1 MSAGSH
7 LLTASISDPVHAER
21 ARIVGCAYDHA
32 DDIADDVM
40 AKLRTEL
47 PGYGTADPGFL
58 ADVHDQ
64 LARLS
69 RTGLGALLER
79 KRVTPADVTYARQA
93 AARRARS
100 GLPLVDYIAAFRL
113 GQRAIWKSLLA
124 HAGDT
129 EAGREAVLS
138 LAGPLARYTDLI
150 STQATDAYLEFQQYV
165 AAESG
170 RDSQALMDTL
180 LDGTLPAGGPHLS
193 VATAHGIGAD
203 RTTPLVVVTAVV
215 LDGSARADSA
225 DGLGETRQVVSAAA
239 ARVGVNGLRTLSVVR
254 GGEIVAIPA
263 LGRDG
268 SAEQLCERLR
278 AMREELAAEGI
289 ALAVGVSTAVTEVA
303 QIPRA
308 YRQAQAALALLPED
322 GGVLALP
329 QLTPFRYLLLR
340 ADDTTRQLVDP
351 RIGAALADDRARGGS
366 LAETIRAFAAA
377 DMNLR
382 EAADTLRIHLNT
394 AKYRLGRI
402 QELTGRNV
410 RSVNDLVE
418 LLVAIELQTG
428 QSARPGTAVINEA

>member
-1 MSAGSH
+1 MSAGSQS
-7 LLTASISDPVHAER
+7 LAVPPGSVQAER
-21 ARIVGCAYDHA
+21 VRIVGCAYAHA

-40 AKLRTEL
+40 AKIREEL
-47 PGYGTADPGFL
+47 PGYGTDDPGFL

-124 HAGDT
+124 HAGDS

-150 STQATDAYLEFQQYV
+150 SNQATDAYLEFQQYV

-170 RDSQALMDTL
+170 RDGQALMDAL
-180 LDGTLPAGGPHLS
+180 LDGTLPTGGPHLS

-203 RTTPLVVVTAVV
+203 RTTPLLVVTAVV
-215 LDGSARADSA
+215 LEP
-225 DGLGETRQVVSAAA
+225 GETQGDTARLVSAAA

-278 AMREELAAEGI
+278 AMRAELAAEGI
-289 ALAVGVSTAVTEVA
+289 ALAIGVSTAVTEVA

-351 RIGAALADDRARGGS
+351 RVGAALADDRARGGS

-394 AKYRLGRI
+394 AKYRIGRI

-428 QSARPGTAVINEA
+428 QSGRPGAAVINDA

>member
-7 LLTASISDPVHAER
+7 LVTAPVPDSVQAER
-21 ARIVGCAYDHA
+21 ARIVGCAYAHA
-32 DDIADDVM
+32 DAIADDVM
-40 AKLRTEL
+40 ATIRIEL

-150 STQATDAYLEFQQYV
+150 SAQATDAYLEFQQYV

-170 RDSQALMDTL
+170 RDSQALTDAL
-180 LDGTLPAGGPHLS
+180 LEGALPASGPHLS
-193 VATAHGIGAD
+193 VATAHGLGAE
-203 RTTPLVVVTAVV
+203 RSTPMVVVVAVV
-215 LDGSARADSA
+215 LDGPA
-225 DGLGETRQVVSAAA
+225 ETRQLVSAAA
-239 ARVGVNGLRTLSVVR
+239 ARVGVNGLRTLAVVR
-254 GGEIVAIPA
+254 GAEIVAIPA
-263 LGRDG
+263 LGPDG
-268 SAEQLCERLR
+268 SAEQLCERWRDKR
-278 AMREELAAEGI
+278 AELAAEGI
-289 ALAVGVSTAVTEVA
+289 ALAVGVSTAVTDVA

-351 RIGAALADDRARGGS
+351 RVGAALADDRARGGS

-382 EAADTLRIHLNT
+382 EAADTLQIHLNT

-418 LLVAIELQTG
+418 LLVAIELLL
-428 QSARPGTAVINEA
+428 

>member
-7 LLTASISDPVHAER
+7 LLTASVSDPLHAER
-21 ARIVGCAYDHA
+21 ARIVSCAYDHA

-40 AKLRTEL
+40 TTLRAQL

-79 KRVTPADVTYARQA
+79 KRVTAADVTYARQA

-150 STQATDAYLEFQQYV
+150 SAQATDAYLEFQQYV

-180 LDGTLPAGGPHLS
+180 LEGTLPAGGPHLS

-215 LDGSARADSA
+215 LDGSA
-225 DGLGETRQVVSAAA
+225 DGAGETRQLVSAAA

-268 SAEQLCERLR
+268 SAEQLCDRLR
-278 AMREELAAEGI
+278 AMRDDLAAEGI
-289 ALAVGVSTAVTEVA
+289 VLAVGVSTAVTEVA

-329 QLTPFRYLLLR
+329 QMTPFRYLLLR

-351 RIGAALADDRARGGS
+351 RIGTALADDRARGGS

-402 QELTGRNV
+402 QELTGRNM

-428 QSARPGTAVINEA
+428 QSGRHGAAVINEA

>member
-7 LLTASISDPVHAER
+7 LLTASISEPVHAER

-40 AKLRTEL
+40 TKLRAEL

-180 LDGTLPAGGPHLS
+180 LEGTLPAGGPHLS

-215 LDGSARADSA
+215 LDGSA
-225 DGLGETRQVVSAAA
+225 DGGAETRQLVSAAA

-329 QLTPFRYLLLR
+329 QMTPFRYLLLR

-351 RIGAALADDRARGGS
+351 RIGSALADDRARGGS

-428 QSARPGTAVINEA
+428 QSGRHGAAVINEA

>member
-7 LLTASISDPVHAER
+7 LVAAPVPESVQAER
-21 ARIVGCAYDHA
+21 ARIVGCAYAHA
-32 DDIADDVM
+32 DAIADDVM
-40 AKLRTEL
+40 ATIRDEL
-47 PGYGTADPGFL
+47 PGYGAADPGFL

-113 GQRAIWKSLLA
+113 GQRAIWRSLLA
-124 HAGDT
+124 HAG
-129 EAGREAVLS
+129 ESEVGREAVLS

-150 STQATDAYLEFQQYV
+150 SAQATDAYLEFQRYV

-170 RDSQALMDTL
+170 RDTQALTDAL
-180 LDGTLPAGGPHLS
+180 LEGTLPTSGPHLS
-193 VATAHGIGAD
+193 VATAHGLGAE
-203 RTTPLVVVTAVV
+203 RTTPLVVVVAVV
-215 LDGSARADSA
+215 LDGPA
-225 DGLGETRQVVSAAA
+225 ETKQLVSAAA
-239 ARVGVNGLRTLSVVR
+239 ARVGVNGLRTLAVVR
-254 GGEIVAIPA
+254 GAEIVAIPA
-263 LGRDG
+263 LGVDG
-268 SAEQLCERLR
+268 SAEQLCERWRHTR
-278 AMREELAAEGI
+278 AELAAEGV
-289 ALAVGVSTAVTEVA
+289 ALAVGVSTAVTDVA

-418 LLVAIELQTG
+418 LLVAIELLL
-428 QSARPGTAVINEA
+428 

>member
-1 MSAGSH
+1 MSAGSQS
-7 LLTASISDPVHAER
+7 LAVQPGSVQAER
-21 ARIVGCAYDHA
+21 VRIVGCAYAHA

-40 AKLRTEL
+40 AKIREEL
-47 PGYGTADPGFL
+47 PGYGTDDPGFL

-124 HAGDT
+124 HAGDS

-150 STQATDAYLEFQQYV
+150 SNQATDAYLEFQQYV

-170 RDSQALMDTL
+170 RDGQALMDAL

-203 RTTPLVVVTAVV
+203 RTTPLLVVTAVV
-215 LDGSARADSA
+215 LEPAETQ
-225 DGLGETRQVVSAAA
+225 GETARLVSAAA

-278 AMREELAAEGI
+278 AMRAELAAEGI
-289 ALAVGVSTAVTEVA
+289 SLAVGVSTAVTEVA

-351 RIGAALADDRARGGS
+351 RVGAALADDRARGGS

-382 EAADTLRIHLNT
+382 EAAETLRIHLNT
-394 AKYRLGRI
+394 AKYRIGRI

-428 QSARPGTAVINEA
+428 QSGRPGAAVINDA

>member
-1 MSAGSH
+1 MSAGS
-7 LLTASISDPVHAER
+7 LLSVTTESDQVQAER
-21 ARIVGCAYDHA
+21 RRIAGCAYDHA
-32 DDIADDVM
+32 DEIADDVM
-40 AKLRTEL
+40 VKIRDQL
-47 PGYGTADPGFL
+47 PGYATAAPGVL
-58 ADVHDQ
+58 DDVHDQ

-69 RTGLGALLER
+69 RTGLGALLEHR
-79 KRVTPADVTYARQA
+79 RVCPADVAYARQA
-93 AARRARS
+93 AARRART

-124 HAGDT
+124 HAGDS
-129 EAGREAVLS
+129 EAGRAAVLS

-170 RDSQALMDTL
+170 RDSQALMDAL
-180 LDGTLPAGGPHLS
+180 LDGALPASGPHLS
-193 VATAHGIGAD
+193 VATAHGIGAE
-203 RTTPLVVVTAVV
+203 RTAPVVVVTAVV
-215 LDGSARADSA
+215 LDRAERGEDSTEQLGQAR
-225 DGLGETRQVVSAAA
+225 QMVSAAM
-239 ARVGVNGLRTLSVVR
+239 ARCTVNGLRTLSVVR
-254 GGEIVAIPA
+254 GTEIVAVPA
-263 LGRDG
+263 LGTG
-268 SAEQLCERLR
+268 GATEGLCERLR
-278 AMREELAAEGI
+278 VMQDELGAEGI
-289 ALAVGVSTAVTEVA
+289 VLAIGVSTAVTEVT

-308 YRQAQAALALLPED
+308 YRQAQAALELLPEG

-329 QLTPFRYLLLR
+329 QLTPFKYLLLR

-351 RIGAALADDRARGGS
+351 RIGSALAEDRVRGGT

-382 EAADTLRIHLNT
+382 EAADTLHIHLNT

-418 LLVAIELQTG
+418 LLVAIEL
-428 QSARPGTAVINEA
+428 AAVINEA

>member
-1 MSAGSH
+1 MSAGSQS
-7 LLTASISDPVHAER
+7 LAVQPGSVQAER
-21 ARIVGCAYDHA
+21 VRIVGCAYDHA

-40 AKLRTEL
+40 AKIREEL
-47 PGYGTADPGFL
+47 PGYGTDDPGFL

-124 HAGDT
+124 HAGDSD
-129 EAGREAVLS
+129 AGREAVLS

-150 STQATDAYLEFQQYV
+150 SNQATDAYLEFQQYV

-170 RDSQALMDTL
+170 RDGRALMDAL
-180 LDGTLPAGGPHLS
+180 LEGTLPTGGPHLS

-203 RTTPLVVVTAVV
+203 RTTPLLVVTAVV
-215 LDGSARADSA
+215 LEPAETQ
-225 DGLGETRQVVSAAA
+225 GETARLVSAAA

-278 AMREELAAEGI
+278 AMRADLAAEGI
-289 ALAVGVSTAVTEVA
+289 SLAIGVSTAVTEVA

-351 RIGAALADDRARGGS
+351 RVGAALADDRARGGS

-394 AKYRLGRI
+394 AKYRIGRI

-428 QSARPGTAVINEA
+428 QSGRPGAAVINDA

>member
-1 MSAGSH
+1 MSPGSH
-7 LLTASISDPVHAER
+7 LLAHPVSETVQAER
-21 ARIVGCAYDHA
+21 SRIVACAYDRA
-32 DDIADDVM
+32 EGIADDVM
-40 AKLRTEL
+40 AKIRAQL

-58 ADVHDQ
+58 SDVHDQ

-69 RTGLGALLER
+69 RTGLGALLEH

-150 STQATDAYLEFQQYV
+150 STQATDAYLEFQQYM

-170 RDSQALMDTL
+170 RDSQALMDAL
-180 LDGTLPAGGPHLS
+180 LDGALPAGGPHLS
-193 VATAHGIGAD
+193 VATAHGIGAE
-203 RTTPLVVVTAVV
+203 RTAPLVVVTAVV
-215 LDGSARADSA
+215 LDRGAEATDP
-225 DGLGETRQVVSAAA
+225 GEAAQLVSAAL
-239 ARVGVNGLRTLSVVR
+239 ARVGVNGLRTLAVAR
-254 GGEIVAIPA
+254 GTEIVAIPA
-263 LGRDG
+263 LARDG
-268 SAEQLCERLR
+268 SADELCERLR
-278 AMREELAAEGI
+278 VLRADLCSDGI
-289 ALAVGVSTAVTEVA
+289 ALAIGVSAAVTEIA
-303 QIPRA
+303 QLPRA
-308 YRQAQAALALLPED
+308 HQQARAALALLPEG

-329 QLTPFRYLLLR
+329 QMTPFRYLLLR

-351 RIGAALADDRARGGS
+351 RIGTALADDRARGGS

-382 EAADTLRIHLNT
+382 EAADTLRIHLST
-394 AKYRLGRI
+394 AQYRLGRI

-418 LLVAIELQTG
+418 LLVAIELQAG
-428 QSARPGTAVINEA
+428 VINEA

>member
-7 LLTASISDPVHAER
+7 LIGAPVSDTVQAER
-21 ARIVGCAYDHA
+21 ARIVACAYEHA

-40 AKLRTEL
+40 ATIRVQL
-47 PGYGTADPGFL
+47 PGYGTADSGFL

-79 KRVTPADVTYARQA
+79 KRVTAADVTYARQA

-124 HAGDT
+124 HAGDS

-170 RDSQALMDTL
+170 RDGQALMDAL
-180 LDGTLPAGGPHLS
+180 LDGTLPASGPHLS
-193 VATAHGIGAD
+193 VATAHGIGAE

-215 LDGSARADSA
+215 LDCSARADS
-225 DGLGETRQVVSAAA
+225 DGIAETRHLVSAAA

-254 GGEIVAIPA
+254 GAEIVAVPA
-263 LGRDG
+263 LGTDG

-278 AMREELAAEGI
+278 TLRADLAAEGI

-428 QSARPGTAVINEA
+428 QPGRPGAAVINEA

>member
-7 LLTASISDPVHAER
+7 LLTASISEPVHAER

-40 AKLRTEL
+40 TKLRAEL

-180 LDGTLPAGGPHLS
+180 LEGTLPAGGPHLS

-215 LDGSARADSA
+215 LDGSA
-225 DGLGETRQVVSAAA
+225 DGGGETRQLVSAAA

-329 QLTPFRYLLLR
+329 QMTPFRYLLLR

-351 RIGAALADDRARGGS
+351 RIGSALADDRARGGS

-428 QSARPGTAVINEA
+428 QSGRHGAAVINEA

>member
-7 LLTASISDPVHAER
+7 LLTASISEPVHAER

-40 AKLRTEL
+40 TKLRAEL

-180 LDGTLPAGGPHLS
+180 LEGTLPAGGPHLS

-215 LDGSARADSA
+215 LDGSA
-225 DGLGETRQVVSAAA
+225 DGGAETRQLVSAAA

-263 LGRDG
+263 LGRGG

-329 QLTPFRYLLLR
+329 QMTPFRYLLLR

-351 RIGAALADDRARGGS
+351 RIGSALADDRARGGS

-428 QSARPGTAVINEA
+428 QSGRHGAAVINEA

>member
-1 MSAGSH
+1 MQPGS
-7 LLTASISDPVHAER
+7 VQAER
-21 ARIVGCAYDHA
+21 VRIVGCAYAHA

-40 AKLRTEL
+40 AKIREEL
-47 PGYGTADPGFL
+47 PGYGTDDPGFL

-124 HAGDT
+124 HAGDG

-150 STQATDAYLEFQQYV
+150 SNQATDAYLEFQQYV

-170 RDSQALMDTL
+170 RDGQALMDAL

-203 RTTPLVVVTAVV
+203 RTTPLLVVTAVV
-215 LDGSARADSA
+215 LEPAETQ
-225 DGLGETRQVVSAAA
+225 GETARLVSAAA

-278 AMREELAAEGI
+278 AMRAELAAEGI
-289 ALAVGVSTAVTEVA
+289 SLAVGVSTAVTEVA

-351 RIGAALADDRARGGS
+351 RVGAALADDRARGGS

-394 AKYRLGRI
+394 AKYRIGRI

-428 QSARPGTAVINEA
+428 QSGRPGAAVINDA

>member
-1 MSAGSH
+1 MSAGSQS
-7 LLTASISDPVHAER
+7 LAVQPGSVQAER
-21 ARIVGCAYDHA
+21 VRIVGCAYAHA

-40 AKLRTEL
+40 AKIREEL
-47 PGYGTADPGFL
+47 PGYGTDDPGFL

-124 HAGDT
+124 HAGDS

-150 STQATDAYLEFQQYV
+150 SNQATDAYLEFQQYV

-170 RDSQALMDTL
+170 RDGQALMDAL
-180 LDGTLPAGGPHLS
+180 LDGTLPTGGPHLS

-203 RTTPLVVVTAVV
+203 RTTALLVVTAVV
-215 LDGSARADSA
+215 LEPAETQ
-225 DGLGETRQVVSAAA
+225 GETARLVSAAA

-278 AMREELAAEGI
+278 AMRAELAAEGI
-289 ALAVGVSTAVTEVA
+289 SLAVGVSTAVTEVA

-351 RIGAALADDRARGGS
+351 RVGAALADDRARGGS

-382 EAADTLRIHLNT
+382 EAAETLRIHLNT
-394 AKYRLGRI
+394 AKYRIGRI

-428 QSARPGTAVINEA
+428 QSGRPGTAVINDA

>member
-1 MSAGSH
+1 MQPGS
-7 LLTASISDPVHAER
+7 VQAER
-21 ARIVGCAYDHA
+21 VRIVGCAYAHA

-40 AKLRTEL
+40 AKIREEL
-47 PGYGTADPGFL
+47 PGYGTDDPGFL

-124 HAGDT
+124 HAGDS

-150 STQATDAYLEFQQYV
+150 SNQATDAYLEFQQYV

-170 RDSQALMDTL
+170 RDGQALMDAL

-203 RTTPLVVVTAVV
+203 RTTPLLVVTAVV
-215 LDGSARADSA
+215 LEPAETQ
-225 DGLGETRQVVSAAA
+225 GETARLVSAAA

-263 LGRDG
+263 LGGDG

-278 AMREELAAEGI
+278 AMRAELAAEGI
-289 ALAVGVSTAVTEVA
+289 SLAVGVSTAVTEVA

-351 RIGAALADDRARGGS
+351 RVGAALADDRARGGS

-382 EAADTLRIHLNT
+382 EAAETLRIHLNT
-394 AKYRLGRI
+394 AKYRIGRI

-428 QSARPGTAVINEA
+428 QSGRPGAAVINDA

>member
-1 MSAGSH
+1 MLAQ
-7 LLTASISDPVHAER
+7 PVSETVQAER

-32 DDIADDVM
+32 DDIAADVM
-40 AKLRTEL
+40 AKIRDEL
-47 PGYGTADPGFL
+47 PGYGAAGPGFL

-165 AAESG
+165 AAEVG
-170 RDSQALMDTL
+170 RDSQALMAAL
-180 LDGTLPAGGPHLS
+180 LGGALPASGPHLS
-193 VATAHGIGAD
+193 VATAHGIGAE
-203 RTTPLVVVTAVV
+203 RTAPLVVVTAVV
-215 LDGSARADSA
+215 LDRGADA
-225 DGLGETRQVVSAAA
+225 DPVGEAGQLVSAAL
-239 ARVGVNGLRTLSVVR
+239 ARVSVNGLRTLAVAR
-254 GGEIVAIPA
+254 GAEIVAIPA
-263 LGRDG
+263 LARDG
-268 SAEQLCERLR
+268 SADELCERLCALR
-278 AMREELAAEGI
+278 AELCGEGI
-289 ALAVGVSTAVTEVA
+289 ALAIGVSAAVTEIA
-303 QIPRA
+303 QLPRA
-308 YRQAQAALALLPED
+308 HQQARAALALLPED

-329 QLTPFRYLLLR
+329 QMTPFRYLLLR

-351 RIGAALADDRARGGS
+351 RIGSALADDRARGGT
-366 LAETIRAFAAA
+366 LAETVRAFAAA

-382 EAADTLRIHLNT
+382 EAAETLRIHLNT

-418 LLVAIELQTG
+418 LLVAIELQAG
-428 QSARPGTAVINEA
+428 VINEA

>member
-7 LLTASISDPVHAER
+7 LLTASVSDPLHAER
-21 ARIVGCAYDHA
+21 ARIVACAYDHA

-40 AKLRTEL
+40 TKLRAEL

-180 LDGTLPAGGPHLS
+180 LEGTLPAGGPHLS

-215 LDGSARADSA
+215 LDASA
-225 DGLGETRQVVSAAA
+225 DGLSETRQLVSAAA

-278 AMREELAAEGI
+278 AMRAELAAEGI

-329 QLTPFRYLLLR
+329 QMTPFRYLLLR

-351 RIGAALADDRARGGS
+351 RIGTALADDRARGGS

-428 QSARPGTAVINEA
+428 QSGRHGAAVINEA

>member
-1 MSAGSH
+1 MSAGSQ
-7 LLTASISDPVHAER
+7 LLGYSDPVHAER

-32 DDIADDVM
+32 DEIADDVM
-40 AKLRTEL
+40 AKLRVEL
-47 PGYGTADPGFL
+47 PGYDTADPGFL

-69 RTGLGALLER
+69 RTGLGALLEH
-79 KRVTPADVTYARQA
+79 KRVTPADVSYARQA
-93 AARRARS
+93 AARRARC

-165 AAESG
+165 TAESS
-170 RDSQALMDTL
+170 RDGQALMDSL
-180 LDGTLPAGGPHLS
+180 LDGALPASGPHLS
-193 VATAHGIGAD
+193 VATAHGIGAE
-203 RTTPLVVVTAVV
+203 RTAPLVVVTAMV
-215 LDGSARADSA
+215 LDPAPTADS
-225 DGLGETRQVVSAAA
+225 LCETRQVVSAAL
-239 ARVGVNGLRTLSVVR
+239 ARTGVNGLRTLSVVR
-254 GGEIVAIPA
+254 DTEIVAIPA
-263 LGRDG
+263 LRPDG

-278 AMREELAAEGI
+278 ALREQLAADGV
-289 ALAVGVSTAVTEVA
+289 ALAVGVSTSVTEVG

-308 YRQAQAALALLPED
+308 HRQARAALALLPED

-329 QLTPFRYLLLR
+329 QMTPFRYLLLR

-351 RIGAALADDRARGGS
+351 RVGAALADDRARGGT
-366 LAETIRAFAAA
+366 LADTVRAFAAA

-382 EAADTLRIHLNT
+382 EAADALHIHLNT

-418 LLVAIELQTG
+418 LLVAIELL
-428 QSARPGTAVINEA
+428 

>member
-1 MSAGSH
+1 MQPGS
-7 LLTASISDPVHAER
+7 VQAER
-21 ARIVGCAYDHA
+21 VRIVGCAYAHA

-40 AKLRTEL
+40 AKIREEL
-47 PGYGTADPGFL
+47 PGYGTDDPGFL

-124 HAGDT
+124 HAGDS

-150 STQATDAYLEFQQYV
+150 SNQATDAYLEFQQYV

-170 RDSQALMDTL
+170 RDGQALMDAL

-203 RTTPLVVVTAVV
+203 RTTPLLVVTAVV
-215 LDGSARADSA
+215 LEPAETQ
-225 DGLGETRQVVSAAA
+225 GETARLVSAAA

-278 AMREELAAEGI
+278 AMRAELAAEGI
-289 ALAVGVSTAVTEVA
+289 SLAVGVSTAVTEVA

-351 RIGAALADDRARGGS
+351 RVGAALADDRARGGS

-382 EAADTLRIHLNT
+382 EAAETLRIHLNT
-394 AKYRLGRI
+394 AKYRIGRI

-428 QSARPGTAVINEA
+428 QSGRPGAAVINDA

>member
-1 MSAGSH
+1 MQ
-7 LLTASISDPVHAER
+7 AER
-21 ARIVGCAYDHA
+21 RRIAGCAYDHA
-32 DDIADDVM
+32 DEIADDVM
-40 AKLRTEL
+40 AKICDQL
-47 PGYGTADPGFL
+47 PGYATAGPAVLD
-58 ADVHDQ
+58 DVHDQ

-69 RTGLGALLER
+69 RTGLGALLEHR
-79 KRVTPADVTYARQA
+79 RVCAADVAYARQA
-93 AARRARS
+93 AARRART

-113 GQRAIWKSLLA
+113 GQRAIWKTLLA
-124 HAGDT
+124 HAGES
-129 EAGREAVLS
+129 EAGQAAVLS

-170 RDSQALMDTL
+170 RDSQALLDAL
-180 LDGTLPAGGPHLS
+180 LDGALPASGPHLS
-193 VATAHGIGAD
+193 VATAHGIGAE
-203 RTTPLVVVTAVV
+203 RTTPVLLVTAVV
-215 LDGSARADSA
+215 LDHAEDSNERACEARQ
-225 DGLGETRQVVSAAA
+225 LVSAAI
-239 ARVGVNGLRTLSVVR
+239 ARCTVNGLRTLSVVR
-254 GGEIVAIPA
+254 GSEIVAVPA
-263 LGRDG
+263 LRTGGD
-268 SAEQLCERLR
+268 AVDELCERLR
-278 AMREELAAEGI
+278 AMSEEMGAEGI
-289 ALAVGVSTAVTEVA
+289 TLAVGVSTAVTVVA

-308 YRQAQAALALLPED
+308 YRQAQAALELLPEG

-329 QLTPFRYLLLR
+329 QLTPFEYLLLR

-351 RIGAALADDRARGGS
+351 RIGSALAEDRVRGGT

-418 LLVAIELQTG
+418 LLVAIEL
-428 QSARPGTAVINEA
+428 AAVINEA

>member
-40 AKLRTEL
+40 TKLRAEL

-180 LDGTLPAGGPHLS
+180 LEGTLPAGGPHLS

-215 LDGSARADSA
+215 LDGSA
-225 DGLGETRQVVSAAA
+225 DGGGETRQLVSAAA

-329 QLTPFRYLLLR
+329 QMTPFRYLLLR

-351 RIGAALADDRARGGS
+351 RIGSALADDRARGGS

-428 QSARPGTAVINEA
+428 QSGRHGAAVINEA

>member
-7 LLTASISDPVHAER
+7 LLTASVSDPLHAER
-21 ARIVGCAYDHA
+21 ARIVACAYDHA

-40 AKLRTEL
+40 TKLRAEL

-180 LDGTLPAGGPHLS
+180 LEGTLPAGGPHLS

-215 LDGSARADSA
+215 LDASA
-225 DGLGETRQVVSAAA
+225 DGLSETRQLVSAAA

-268 SAEQLCERLR
+268 SADQLCERLR
-278 AMREELAAEGI
+278 AMRAELAAEGI

-329 QLTPFRYLLLR
+329 QMTPFRYLLLR

-351 RIGAALADDRARGGS
+351 RIGTALADDRARGGS

-428 QSARPGTAVINEA
+428 QSGRHGAAVINEA

>member
-1 MSAGSH
+1 MSAGSQS
-7 LLTASISDPVHAER
+7 LAVQPGSVQAER
-21 ARIVGCAYDHA
+21 VRIVGCAYAHA

-40 AKLRTEL
+40 AKIREEL
-47 PGYGTADPGFL
+47 PGYGTDDPGFL

-124 HAGDT
+124 HAGDS

-150 STQATDAYLEFQQYV
+150 SNQATDAYLEFQQYV

-170 RDSQALMDTL
+170 RDGQALMDAL
-180 LDGTLPAGGPHLS
+180 LDGTLPTGGPHLS

-203 RTTPLVVVTAVV
+203 RTTALLVVTAVV
-215 LDGSARADSA
+215 LEPAETQ
-225 DGLGETRQVVSAAA
+225 GETARLVSAAA

-278 AMREELAAEGI
+278 AMRAELAAEGI
-289 ALAVGVSTAVTEVA
+289 SLAVGVSTAVTEVA

-351 RIGAALADDRARGGS
+351 RVGAALADDRARGGS

-382 EAADTLRIHLNT
+382 EAAETLRIHLNT
-394 AKYRLGRI
+394 AKYRIGRI

-428 QSARPGTAVINEA
+428 QSGRPGAAVINDA

>member
-1 MSAGSH
+1 MPPGS
-7 LLTASISDPVHAER
+7 VQAER
-21 ARIVGCAYDHA
+21 VRIVGCAYAHA

-40 AKLRTEL
+40 AKIREEL
-47 PGYGTADPGFL
+47 PGYGTDDPGFL

-124 HAGDT
+124 HAGDS

-150 STQATDAYLEFQQYV
+150 SNQATDAYLEFQQYV

-170 RDSQALMDTL
+170 RDGQALMDAL
-180 LDGTLPAGGPHLS
+180 LDGTLPTGGPHLS

-203 RTTPLVVVTAVV
+203 RTTPLLVVTAVV
-215 LDGSARADSA
+215 LEP
-225 DGLGETRQVVSAAA
+225 GETQGDTARLVSAAA

-278 AMREELAAEGI
+278 AMRAELAAEGI
-289 ALAVGVSTAVTEVA
+289 ALAIGVSTAVTEVA

-351 RIGAALADDRARGGS
+351 RVGAALADDRARGGS

-394 AKYRLGRI
+394 AKYRIGRI

-428 QSARPGTAVINEA
+428 QSGRPGAAVINDA

>member
-1 MSAGSH
+1 MSAGS
-7 LLTASISDPVHAER
+7 LLSVSTESDQVRAER
-21 ARIVGCAYDHA
+21 HRIAGAAYDHA
-32 DDIADDVM
+32 DEIADDVM
-40 AKLRTEL
+40 AKIRAEL
-47 PGYGTADPGFL
+47 PGYACAGPGL
-58 ADVHDQ
+58 LDDVHDQ

-69 RTGLGALLER
+69 RTGLGALLEHR
-79 KRVTPADVTYARQA
+79 RVCPSDVAYARQA
-93 AARRARS
+93 AARRART

-124 HAGDT
+124 HAGDS
-129 EAGREAVLS
+129 EAGRAAVLS

-170 RDSQALMDTL
+170 RDSQALMDAL
-180 LDGTLPAGGPHLS
+180 LDGALPASGPHLS
-193 VATAHGIGAD
+193 VATAHGIGAE
-203 RTTPLVVVTAVV
+203 RATPVVVVTAVV
-215 LDGSARADSA
+215 LDRGEESSESLLQARQS
-225 DGLGETRQVVSAAA
+225 VSAAL
-239 ARVGVNGLRTLSVVR
+239 ARCTVNGLRTLSVVR
-254 GGEIVAIPA
+254 GSEIVAVPA
-263 LGRDG
+263 LGAGTAADG
-268 SAEQLCERLR
+268 LCERLR
-278 AMREELAAEGI
+278 AMGDELGAEGI
-289 ALAVGVSTAVTEVA
+289 TLAIGVSTTVTEVA

-308 YRQAQAALALLPED
+308 YRQAQAALELLPEG

-329 QLTPFRYLLLR
+329 QLTPFKYLLLR

-351 RIGAALADDRARGGS
+351 RIGSALAEDRVRGGT

-382 EAADTLRIHLNT
+382 EAADTLHIHLNT

-418 LLVAIELQTG
+418 LLVAIEL
-428 QSARPGTAVINEA
+428 AAVINEA

>member
-1 MSAGSH
+1 M
-7 LLTASISDPVHAER
+7 LTASISEPVHAER

-40 AKLRTEL
+40 TKLRAEL

-180 LDGTLPAGGPHLS
+180 LEGTLPAGGPHLS

-215 LDGSARADSA
+215 LDGSA
-225 DGLGETRQVVSAAA
+225 DGGAETRQLVSAAA

-268 SAEQLCERLR
+268 SAEHLCERLR

-329 QLTPFRYLLLR
+329 QMTPFRYLLLR

-351 RIGAALADDRARGGS
+351 RIGSALADDRARGGS

-428 QSARPGTAVINEA
+428 QSGRHGAAVINEA

>member
-1 MSAGSH
+1 MLPGSH
-7 LLTASISDPVHAER
+7 LLAQPVSETVQAER
-21 ARIVGCAYDHA
+21 ARIVACAYDHA
-32 DDIADDVM
+32 DDIANDVM
-40 AKLRTEL
+40 AKIRDQL
-47 PGYGTADPGFL
+47 PGYGAADPGFL

-124 HAGDT
+124 HAGET

-170 RDSQALMDTL
+170 RDGRALMDAL
-180 LDGTLPAGGPHLS
+180 LDGALPAGGPHLS
-193 VATAHGIGAD
+193 VATAHGIGAE
-203 RTTPLVVVTAVV
+203 RTAPLVVVTAVV
-215 LDGSARADSA
+215 LDHSARAESA
-225 DGLGETRQVVSAAA
+225 DALGEARQLVSAAT

-254 GGEIVAIPA
+254 EAEIVAIPA
-263 LGRDG
+263 LARDG
-268 SAEQLCERLR
+268 SADELCERLR
-278 AMREELAAEGI
+278 DMRAELCRDGL
-289 ALAVGVSTAVTEVA
+289 ALAIGVSAAVTEIA

-308 YRQAQAALALLPED
+308 HRQAKAALALLPED

-329 QLTPFRYLLLR
+329 QMTPFRYLLLR

-351 RIGAALADDRARGGS
+351 RIGTALADDRARGGT

-382 EAADTLRIHLNT
+382 EAAETLRIHLNT

-418 LLVAIELQTG
+418 LLVAIELQAG
-428 QSARPGTAVINEA
+428 VINEA

>member
-1 MSAGSH
+1 MSAGSQS
-7 LLTASISDPVHAER
+7 LAVQPGSVQAER
-21 ARIVGCAYDHA
+21 VRIVGCAYAHA

-40 AKLRTEL
+40 AKIREEL
-47 PGYGTADPGFL
+47 PGYGTDDPGFL

-124 HAGDT
+124 HAGDG

-150 STQATDAYLEFQQYV
+150 SNQATDAYLEFQQYV

-170 RDSQALMDTL
+170 RDGQALMDAL

-203 RTTPLVVVTAVV
+203 RTTPLLVVTAVV
-215 LDGSARADSA
+215 LEPAETQ
-225 DGLGETRQVVSAAA
+225 GETARLVSAAA

-278 AMREELAAEGI
+278 AMRAELAAEGI
-289 ALAVGVSTAVTEVA
+289 SLAVGVSTAVTEVA

-351 RIGAALADDRARGGS
+351 RVGAALADDRARGGS

-394 AKYRLGRI
+394 AKYRIGRI

-428 QSARPGTAVINEA
+428 QSGRPGAAVINDA